1 LELALIIFKKNF
13 FISFEGPEASGK
25 SSQIKLLSNFL
36 DKNNIPNLVTREPGG
51 TKLSEK
57 LRKIILNNNELITV
71 NEEILLLMAAR
82 MNHLNKIIFPALK
95 AGKIVISDRY
105 VDSTF
110 VYQGFVNNYGI
121 KEAKDLHKKLLNNF
135 LPNKTFL
142 FILPPTQII
151 KRLKQRKISN
161 KYDKMDINFH
171 KKVNKGYKIL
181 SQTNKRF
188 HIINAKK
195 SIQNIHEE
203 ILKVLFNNK

>member
-1 LELALIIFKKNF
+1 MIIFKKNF